1 MGYMKNVGWKVT
13 CATEG
18 GGGGGGL
25 SISMVKMILR
35 GMLDFVMDFCFK

>member
-18 GGGGGGL
+18 GGGL
-25 SISMVKMILR
+25 SISMVKMVLR

>member
-18 GGGGGGL
+18 GGGVVNFNGEDGSKGNA
-25 SISMVKMILR
+25 
-35 GMLDFVMDFCFK
+35 

>member
-13 CATEG
+13 CATE

-35 GMLDFVMDFCFK
+35 GMLDFVMDFCFI

>member
-18 GGGGGGL
+18 GGGGG
-25 SISMVKMILR
+25 
-35 GMLDFVMDFCFK
+35 FVNFNGEDDSKGNA